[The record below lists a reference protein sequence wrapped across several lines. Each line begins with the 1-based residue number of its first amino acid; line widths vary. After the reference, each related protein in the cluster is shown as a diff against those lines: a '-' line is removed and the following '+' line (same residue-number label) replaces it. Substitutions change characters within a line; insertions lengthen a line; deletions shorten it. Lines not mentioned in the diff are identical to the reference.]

1 MTSQVLKPK
10 EISYLEVGTTQGK
23 GKGVFAKKSFAAGEI
38 VCVGA
43 IEEVLKEN
51 NAHAIQIG
59 ENTWVLQDEVSS
71 TVNHSCSPN
80 CGIHVNETGAHD
92 YKAMKDIAM
101 GEEITFDYA
110 MQNYTINYFPY
121 QCQCGS
127 NECRGSI
134 TGWKDLPTSKKREY
148 QGFVPA
154 YLLEVDKSTYD

>member
-1 MTSQVLKPK
+1 MTSQVLKSK
-10 EISYLEVGTTQGK
+10 EMSYLQVGTR
-23 GKGVFAKKSFAAGEI
+23 KGVFAKKSFAAGEI

-110 MQNYTINYFPY
+110 MQNYTINYFSLPI
-121 QCQCGS
+121 S
-127 NECRGSI
+127 LVPRRSVI
-134 TGWKDLPTSKKREY
+134 TERLGTSLPTNVSA
-148 QGFVPA
+148 V
-154 YLLEVDKSTYD
+154 